1 MTNEEI
7 FNKVQAIL
15 MDQFDLDQDDVK
27 LTTNF
32 EDDIEAD
39 SLDLF
44 EVLNNVEEE
53 FDIELEVAEDIKTV
67 QDLVNKIQAQVDAK

>member
-15 MDQFDLDQDDVK
+15 MDQFDLKSNEVQ

-32 EDDIEAD
+32 ENDMEVD

-44 EVLNNVEEE
+44 EVLNKVEEE
-53 FDIELEVAEDIKTV
+53 FDIELEVAEDIASV
-67 QDLVNKIQAQVDAK
+67 QDLVNKIQEQISAK

>member
-15 MDQFDLDQDDVK
+15 MDQFDLKSNEVQ

-32 EDDIEAD
+32 ENDMEVD

-44 EVLNNVEEE
+44 EVLNKVEEE
-53 FDIELEVAEDIKTV
+53 FDIDLEVAEDIASV
-67 QDLVNKIQAQVDAK
+67 QDLVNKIQEQISAK

>member
-15 MDQFDLDQDDVK
+15 MDQFDLDKDDVK

-67 QDLVNKIQAQVDAK
+67 QDLVNKIQAQIDAK

>member
-15 MDQFDLDQDDVK
+15 MDQFDLESNEVQ

-32 EDDIEAD
+32 ENDMEVD

-44 EVLNNVEEE
+44 EVLNKVEEE
-53 FDIELEVAEDIKTV
+53 FDIELEVAEDIASV
-67 QDLVNKIQAQVDAK
+67 QDLVNKIQEQISAK

>member
-15 MDQFDLDQDDVK
+15 MDQFDLESNEVQ

-32 EDDIEAD
+32 ENDMEVD

-44 EVLNNVEEE
+44 EVLNKVEEE
-53 FDIELEVAEDIKTV
+53 FDIELEVAEDIASV
-67 QDLVNKIQAQVDAK
+67 QDLVNKIQEQLSAK

>member
-32 EDDIEAD
+32 EDNIEAD

-67 QDLVNKIQAQVDAK
+67 QDLVNKIQAQIDAK